1 MKSGRSH
8 GQGTVRSARLPF
20 PLSAGLAHNSSMSGR
35 ELALQVSRRLR
46 EQGFQ
51 ALFVGG
57 CVRDLVL
64 GREPVDFD
72 VATDATPDQVLAL
85 FPYSLSVGAH
95 FGVVVVYYVE
105 HIADVATY
113 RNIGWY
119 AY

>member
-20 PLSAGLAHNSSMSGR
+20 PLSPGLAHNSSMSGR

-57 CVRDLVL
+57 CGRDLVL
-64 GREPVDFD
+64 GREPADF
-72 VATDATPDQVLAL
+72 VVGTDATPRQVLAV
-85 FPYSLSVGAH
+85 FPNSPARGAR
-95 FGVVVVYYVE
+95 FGVLCF
-105 HIADVATY
+105 ASA
-113 RNIGWY
+113 
-119 AY
+119 